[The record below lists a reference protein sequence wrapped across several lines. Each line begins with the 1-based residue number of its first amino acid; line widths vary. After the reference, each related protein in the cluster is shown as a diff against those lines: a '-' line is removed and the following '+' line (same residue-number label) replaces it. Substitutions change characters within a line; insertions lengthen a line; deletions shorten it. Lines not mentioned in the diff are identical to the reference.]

1 MRGDNPLLFEKGR
14 TIALSGHGWP
24 EAGAYPL
31 SGVASGSFMTSTG
44 KEVRIMPLRMRRRM
58 RLYWPYCQWHH
69 YVPYAPPPPWFTGRP
84 TREEEVE
91 DLKEHIEMLK
101 EELKAAEEELK
112 ELEKSK

>member
-1 MRGDNPLLFEKGR
+1 MGLVGR
-14 TIALSGHGWP
+14 EFLSGARPGLFL
-24 EAGAYPL
+24 Y
-31 SGVASGSFMTSTG
+31 STG
-44 KEVRIMPLRMRRRM
+44 KEAKIMPLRSRRRL

-69 YVPYAPPPPWFTGRP
+69 YVPYAPPPSPWMAGRP

-101 EELKAAEEELK
+101 VELKAAEEDLK